1 MYARTI
7 RTQRQ
12 WLREASIERLG
23 VMSAVNAVQVAAMSP
38 IFQMTVESV
47 GVKHKVRIGRQHE
60 RGPGCRP
67 YLVHRRDG
75 NQRVLR
81 AEKRALYLN
90 QLGLD
95 TTSTDTFGHVK
106 TVRLR
111 QDIQLQ
117 KVNLQFLGWLMSR
130 KFRYLAYVWTS
141 NTSQGLGAQVVVG
154 GNLQYAF
161 NSHVT
166 VGGGIGP
173 LPSTRSL
180 DGTFPYWLPVD
191 NRLMADEFFRA
202 SFTTG
207 I

>member
-1 MYARTI
+1 V
-7 RTQRQ
+7 
-12 WLREASIERLG
+12 SDG
-23 VMSAVNAVQVAAMSP
+23 CSAVFSVVPATSP
-38 IFQMTVESV
+38 TDRFSPASGFKLADTRQGDVNFKLLSY
-47 GVKHKVRIGRQHE
+47 VR
-60 RGPGCRP
+60 
-67 YLVHRRDG
+67 
-75 NQRVLR
+75 
-81 AEKRALYLN
+81 YLN

-106 TVRLR
+106 TVRPR

-180 DGTFPYWLPVD
+180 DDTFPYWLAVD